1 MTEANAFDIIIIG
14 TGPAGLTAALYGQRL
29 GLRCVVFG
37 DIPGGN
43 LYMVDNLA
51 NFPGFPGGIPGTE
64 WGVKTF
70 QQAQT
75 EGAMFTMG
83 RLESLSQ
90 DGNTFSGTDV
100 NGIRYSAPCA
110 IVASGRVPRKLP
122 VTQSEMKGVNFCSVC
137 DGPLFRGKNAT
148 LAVVGSDNA
157 AAQHALT
164 LSRIAEKVFVIYR
177 SPQMI
182 MDASHRER
190 LAGQD
195 SIELMPGTEV
205 TGYVGLD
212 LVEAIEIAAP
222 SGGTGTL
229 SVDGVFLAIGWTP
242 NTDMVKMPVETIDGG
257 YLKTDGKLMT
267 SVPGMFAAGDV
278 RDTDLYQVLT
288 GCADGARCALN
299 AARFIKKTLP

>member
-1 MTEANAFDIIIIG
+1 MTEANSFDMIIIG

-29 GLRCVVFG
+29 GLNCVVFG

-43 LYMVDNLA
+43 LYMVENLA

-83 RLESLSQ
+83 RLESLEQ
-90 DGNTFSGTDV
+90 DGTGFSGTDV
-100 NGIRYSAPCA
+100 NGIRYTAPCT
-110 IVASGRVPRKLP
+110 IVASGRVPRRLP
-122 VTQSEMKGVNFCSVC
+122 VTHSDMKGINFCSVC
-137 DGPLFRGKNAT
+137 DGPLFRGKDAT

-164 LSRIAEKVFVIYR
+164 LSGIADKVIVVYR
-177 SPQMI
+177 SRELI
-182 MDASHRER
+182 MDAAHRER
-190 LAGQD
+190 ITARD
-195 SIELMPGTEV
+195 NIDLMPEMEV

-212 LVEAIEIAAP
+212 LVEALKIRVP
-222 SGGTGTL
+222 SGDEETI
-229 SVDGVFLAIGWTP
+229 SVDGVFLAIGWSP
-242 NTDMVKMPVETIDGG
+242 NTAMIKPFVETIDGG
-257 YLKTDGKLMT
+257 YLKTDKKLMT
-267 SVPGMFAAGDV
+267 SIPGMFAAGDV

-288 GCADGARCALN
+288 GCADGARCALY
-299 AARFIKKTLP
+299 AYEFIKRSLP

>member
-1 MTEANAFDIIIIG
+1 MTEANSFDIIIIG

-43 LYMVDNLA
+43 LFMVDNLA

-70 QQAQT
+70 QQAQI
-75 EGAMFTMG
+75 EGAMFTMA
-83 RLESLSQ
+83 RLESLEQ
-90 DGNTFSGTDV
+90 AGNTFSGTDV
-100 NGIRYSAPCA
+100 NGMRYSAPSA
-110 IVASGRVPRKLP
+110 IVASGRVPRRLP
-122 VTQSEMKGVNFCSVC
+122 VAHSEMKGVNFCSVC

-164 LSRIAEKVFVIYR
+164 LSGIADKVIVVYR
-177 SPQMI
+177 SHELI
-182 MDASHRER
+182 MDAAHRER
-190 LAGQD
+190 IASQD
-195 SIELMPGTEV
+195 NIDLMPGTEV

-212 LVEAIEIAAP
+212 LVEALEIAAS
-222 SGGTGTL
+222 SGGTETL

-242 NTDMVKMPVETIDGG
+242 NTEMIKLPVETIDGG

-267 SVPGMFAAGDV
+267 SIPGMFAAGDV

-299 AARFIKKTLP
+299 ASQFIKRSLP

>member
-1 MTEANAFDIIIIG
+1 MTEANSFDIIIIG

-43 LYMVDNLA
+43 LFMVDNLA

-70 QQAQT
+70 QQAQI
-75 EGAMFTMG
+75 EGAMFTMA
-83 RLESLSQ
+83 RLESLEQ
-90 DGNTFSGTDV
+90 AGNTFSGTDV
-100 NGIRYSAPCA
+100 NGMRYSAPSA
-110 IVASGRVPRKLP
+110 IVASGRVPRRLP
-122 VTQSEMKGVNFCSVC
+122 VAHSEMKGVNFCSVC

-164 LSRIAEKVFVIYR
+164 LSGIADKVIVVYR
-177 SPQMI
+177 SHELI
-182 MDASHRER
+182 MEAAHRER
-190 LAGQD
+190 IASQD
-195 SIELMPGTEV
+195 NIDLMPGTEV

-212 LVEAIEIAAP
+212 LVEALEIAAS
-222 SGGTGTL
+222 SGGTETL

-242 NTDMVKMPVETIDGG
+242 NTEMIKLPVETIDGG
-257 YLKTDGKLMT
+257 YLKTDGELMT
-267 SVPGMFAAGDV
+267 SIPGMFAAGDV

-288 GCADGARCALN
+288 GCADGARCALY
-299 AARFIKKTLP
+299 ASEFIKRSLP

>member
-1 MTEANAFDIIIIG
+1 MTEANSFDIIIIG

-29 GLRCVVFG
+29 GLSCVVFG

-43 LYMVDNLA
+43 LYMVESLA
-51 NFPGFPGGIPGTE
+51 NFPGFPGGVPGTE

-83 RLESLSQ
+83 RLESLEKQ
-90 DGNTFSGTDV
+90 ENTFLGTDA

-110 IVASGRVPRKLP
+110 IVASGRVPRKLS
-122 VTQSEMKGVNFCSVC
+122 VTHSEMKGVNFCSVC

-164 LSRIAEKVFVIYR
+164 LSRIAEKVLVICR
-177 SPQMI
+177 SRELI

-190 LAGQD
+190 IKAQD
-195 SIELMPGTEV
+195 NIDLMPETEV

-212 LVEAIEIAAP
+212 MVEALEIASP
-222 SGGTGTL
+222 SGGLDTL
-229 SVDGVFLAIGWTP
+229 SVDGLFLAIGWEP
-242 NTDMVKMPVETIDGG
+242 NTDMLKTPVETIDGG
-257 YLKTDGKLMT
+257 YLKTDEKLMT
-267 SVPGMFAAGDV
+267 SIPGMFAAGDV

-299 AARFIKKTLP
+299 ASEFIKRSHG

>member
-83 RLESLSQ
+83 RLESLAQ
-90 DGNTFSGTDV
+90 DGNAFSGTDV

-122 VTQSEMKGVNFCSVC
+122 VTHSEMKGVNFCSVC

-164 LSRIAEKVFVIYR
+164 LSRIAEKVLVIYR
-177 SPQMI
+177 SPEMI
-182 MDASHRER
+182 MDVSHRER

-195 SIELMPGTEV
+195 SIELMPETEV

-212 LVEAIEIAAP
+212 LLEAIEIAAP
-222 SGGTGTL
+222 SGGTETL

-267 SVPGMFAAGDV
+267 SIPGMFAAGDV

>member
-1 MTEANAFDIIIIG
+1 MTEANSFDMIIIG

-29 GLRCVVFG
+29 GLNCVVFG

-43 LYMVDNLA
+43 LYMVESLA

-83 RLESLSQ
+83 RLESLEQ
-90 DGNTFSGTDV
+90 DGTGFSGTDV
-100 NGIRYSAPCA
+100 NGIRYTAPCT
-110 IVASGRVPRKLP
+110 IVASGRVPRRLP
-122 VTQSEMKGVNFCSVC
+122 VTHSDMKGINFCSVC
-137 DGPLFRGKNAT
+137 DGPLFRGKDAT

-164 LSRIAEKVFVIYR
+164 LSGIADKVIVVYR
-177 SPQMI
+177 SRELI
-182 MDASHRER
+182 MDAAHRER
-190 LAGQD
+190 ITARHNID
-195 SIELMPGTEV
+195 LMPEMEV

-212 LVEAIEIAAP
+212 LVEALKIRVP
-222 SGGTGTL
+222 SGDEETI
-229 SVDGVFLAIGWTP
+229 SVDGVFLAIGWSP
-242 NTDMVKMPVETIDGG
+242 NTAMIKPFVETIDGG
-257 YLKTDGKLMT
+257 YLKTDKKLMT
-267 SVPGMFAAGDV
+267 SIPGMFAAGDV

-299 AARFIKKTLP
+299 ASEFIKRSLP

>member
-1 MTEANAFDIIIIG
+1 MTEANSFDIIIIG

-43 LYMVDNLA
+43 LFMVDNLA

-70 QQAQT
+70 QQAQI
-75 EGAMFTMG
+75 EGAMFTMA
-83 RLESLSQ
+83 RLESLEQ
-90 DGNTFSGTDV
+90 AGNTFSGTDV
-100 NGIRYSAPCA
+100 NGMRYSAPSA
-110 IVASGRVPRKLP
+110 IVASGRVPRRLP
-122 VTQSEMKGVNFCSVC
+122 VAHSEMKGVNFCSVC

-164 LSRIAEKVFVIYR
+164 LSGIADKVIVVYR
-177 SPQMI
+177 SHELI
-182 MDASHRER
+182 MDAAHRER
-190 LAGQD
+190 IATQD
-195 SIELMPGTEV
+195 NIDLMLETEV

-212 LVEAIEIAAP
+212 VVEALEIRTP
-222 SGGTGTL
+222 SGSEETIP
-229 SVDGVFLAIGWTP
+229 VDGVFLAIGWTP
-242 NTDMVKMPVETIDGG
+242 NTEMIKLPVETIDGG

-267 SVPGMFAAGDV
+267 SIPGMFAAGDV

-288 GCADGARCALN
+288 GCADGARCALY
-299 AARFIKKTLP
+299 ASEFIKRSLP

>member
-83 RLESLSQ
+83 RLESLAQ
-90 DGNTFSGTDV
+90 DGNTFFGTDV

-164 LSRIAEKVFVIYR
+164 LSRIAEKVLVIYR
-177 SPQMI
+177 SAQMI

-195 SIELMPGTEV
+195 SIELIPETEV

-212 LVEAIEIAAP
+212 LVEALEIAAP
-222 SGGTGTL
+222 SGGTETL

>member
-1 MTEANAFDIIIIG
+1 MTEANLFDIIIIG

-29 GLRCVVFG
+29 GLSCVVFG

-43 LYMVDNLA
+43 LFMVDNLA
-51 NFPGFPGGIPGTE
+51 NFPGFPDGIPGTE

-83 RLESLSQ
+83 RLESLEQ
-90 DGNTFSGTDV
+90 NGKGFSGTDV

-110 IVASGRVPRKLP
+110 IVASGRVPRRLP
-122 VTQSEMKGVNFCSVC
+122 VTHSEMEGVNFCSVC

-164 LSRIAEKVFVIYR
+164 LSGIADMVMVIYR
-177 SPQMI
+177 SRELM
-182 MDASHRER
+182 MDAAHRER
-190 LAGQD
+190 VMAQNN
-195 SIELMPGTEV
+195 IELVPETEV
-205 TGYVGLD
+205 IGYVGLD
-212 LVEAIEIAAP
+212 VLEGLKIRAS
-222 SGGTGTL
+222 SGDEKTI
-229 SVDGVFLAIGWTP
+229 SVDGVFLSIGWSP
-242 NTDMVKMPVETIDGG
+242 NTAMIKPFVETIDGG

-267 SVPGMFAAGDV
+267 SIPGLFAAGDV

-299 AARFIKKTLP
+299 ALEFIKRSLP

>member
-43 LYMVDNLA
+43 LYMVENLA

-83 RLESLSQ
+83 RLESLAQ
-90 DGNTFSGTDV
+90 DGNTFFGTDV

-164 LSRIAEKVFVIYR
+164 LSRIAEKVLVIYR

-195 SIELMPGTEV
+195 SIELMPETEV

-212 LVEAIEIAAP
+212 LLEAIEIAAP
-222 SGGTGTL
+222 SGGTETL

-257 YLKTDGKLMT
+257 YLRTDGKLMT

-299 AARFIKKTLP
+299 AARFMKKTLP

>member
-1 MTEANAFDIIIIG
+1 MSEANSFDVIIIG

-43 LYMVDNLA
+43 LYMVENLA

-83 RLESLSQ
+83 RLESLAQ

-100 NGIRYSAPCA
+100 NGIRYSARCA

-177 SPQMI
+177 SAQMI

-195 SIELMPGTEV
+195 SIDLMPETEV

-212 LVEAIEIAAP
+212 LVEALEIAAP
-222 SGGTGTL
+222 SGDTETL

-267 SVPGMFAAGDV
+267 SVPWDV
-278 RDTDLYQVLT
+278 CR
-288 GCADGARCALN
+288 R
-299 AARFIKKTLP
+299 

>member
-1 MTEANAFDIIIIG
+1 MTEANSFDIIIIG

-51 NFPGFPGGIPGTE
+51 NFPGFPDGIPGTE

-83 RLESLSQ
+83 RLESLEQ
-90 DGNTFSGTDV
+90 DGNTFFGTDV

-164 LSRIAEKVFVIYR
+164 LSRIAEKVLVIYR
-177 SPQMI
+177 SAQMI

-195 SIELMPGTEV
+195 SIDLMPETEV

-212 LVEAIEIAAP
+212 LVEALEIVAS
-222 SGGTGTL
+222 SGDAETL
-229 SVDGVFLAIGWTP
+229 SVDGVFLAIGWEP

-257 YLKTDGKLMT
+257 YLKTDEKLMT
-267 SVPGMFAAGDV
+267 SIPGMFAAGDV

-299 AARFIKKTLP
+299 ADRFIKDVHS

>member
-1 MTEANAFDIIIIG
+1 MSETNSFDMIIIG

-29 GLRCVVFG
+29 GLDCVVFG

-43 LYMVDNLA
+43 LYMVENLS

-83 RLESLSQ
+83 LLESLEQ
-90 DGNTFSGTDV
+90 DGNSFSGTDV
-100 NGIRYSAPCA
+100 NGIPYSAPCA
-110 IVASGRVPRKLP
+110 IVASGRVPRRLP
-122 VTQSEMKGVNFCSVC
+122 VSHSEMKGINFCSVC
-137 DGPLFRGKNAT
+137 DGPLFRGKNAK
-148 LAVVGSDNA
+148 LVVVGSDNA

-164 LSRIAEKVFVIYR
+164 LSGIAQKVILVCR
-177 SPQMI
+177 SRDLL
-182 MDASHRER
+182 MDAAHRER
-190 LAGQD
+190 ITARD
-195 SIELMPGTEV
+195 NIELMPETEV

-212 LVEAIEIAAP
+212 LVEALKILTP
-222 SGGTGTL
+222 SGNAETL
-229 SVDGVFLAIGWTP
+229 SADGVFLAIGWAP
-242 NTDMVKMPVETIDGG
+242 NTAMIKLPVETIDGG
-257 YLKTDGKLMT
+257 YLKTDEKLMT

-299 AARFIKKTLP
+299 ASAFIKRSLP